1 MTNPALSHA
10 YAVILAGG
18 RGERFW
24 PLSTAAR
31 PKQFLTLF
39 GGKTLLSQ
47 AVERLAGLMP
57 PERILVIT
65 SRDLVP
71 VTRAAA
77 PKLPPQNVI
86 GEPMGRDTAA
96 ACALACGLVA
106 HRDPQGGV
114 ACILTADQLMTDA
127 ATFRQI
133 LADSVAI
140 AAARETIVT
149 IGIQPTYPSTGFGYI
164 EAGEALDTG
173 SVTRFERA
181 RRFVEKPNAEVAAR
195 YVADGKHYWNAG
207 MFIWRAA
214 FMRQAIQQHAPHLLE
229 LCDKAATT
237 PPAKLDA
244 LLDALYPPLPKIS
257 VDFAIMEKM
266 SDIVVARGA
275 FGWDDVGTWA
285 AVGNHI
291 LANAAQ
297 NVVVGDCEAIDATDN
312 VVISEGRL
320 TALLGV
326 KNVVVVHA
334 GNVTLVCDRD
344 RVQDLKKLV
353 QQVGKRADGAK
364 YV

>member
-1 MTNPALSHA
+1 MPMSNDHA

-24 PLSTAAR
+24 PLSTIAR

-39 GGKTLLSQ
+39 GGRTLLTH
-47 AVERLAGLMP
+47 ALDRLTGLIP

-71 VTRAAA
+71 LTRETAW
-77 PKLPPQNVI
+77 NVPEANII

-96 ACALACGLVA
+96 ACALACALVA
-106 HRDPQGGV
+106 QRDPQGV

-127 ATFRQI
+127 ETFRQI
-133 LADSVAI
+133 LADSVSV
-140 AAARETIVT
+140 AAAQDVMVT
-149 IGIQPTYPSTGFGYI
+149 IGVQPTFPATGFGYV
-164 EAGEALDTG
+164 ESAENVDTG
-173 SVTRFERA
+173 TITPFQRVL
-181 RRFVEKPNAEVAAR
+181 RFVEKPDAKVAAA
-195 YVADGKHYWNAG
+195 YVASGRYYWNAG
-207 MFIWRAA
+207 MFIWRVEV
-214 FMRQAIQQHAPHLLE
+214 MQRAIEQYAPHLLE
-229 LCDKAATT
+229 LCRSAAVAE
-237 PPAKLDA
+237 PAGLNP
-244 LLDALYPPLPKIS
+244 LLDAIYPALPKIS
-257 VDFAIMEKM
+257 VDFAIMEHLKN
-266 SDIVVARGA
+266 IVVARGS

-285 AVGNHI
+285 ALSNHI
-291 LANAAQ
+291 APDAAG
-297 NVVVGDCEAIDATDN
+297 NVVVGACEALDATSN

-326 KNVVVVHA
+326 TNVVVVHA
-334 GNVTLVCDRD
+334 GETTLVCDRD

>member
-1 MTNPALSHA
+1 MTSSLNHA
-10 YAVILAGG
+10 YAVIMAGG

-39 GGKTLLSQ
+39 GGKALLTQ
-47 AVERLAGLMP
+47 AVDRLAGLIP

-71 VTRAAA
+71 ATRDAAWN
-77 PKLPPQNVI
+77 LPAENII
-86 GEPMGRDTAA
+86 GEPLGRDTAA
-96 ACALACGLVA
+96 ACALACALVTR
-106 HRDPQGGV
+106 RDPQGV
-114 ACILTADQLMTDA
+114 VCILTADQLMADV
-127 ATFRQI
+127 ATFRRI
-133 LADSVAI
+133 LSDSVGV
-140 AAARETIVT
+140 AASRDVIVT
-149 IGIQPTYPSTGFGYI
+149 IGVEPTCPATGFGYI
-164 EAGEALDTG
+164 ESAGKLETGTATVFQQAL
-173 SVTRFERA
+173 
-181 RRFVEKPNAEVAAR
+181 RFVEKPTAAVAAG
-195 YVADGKHYWNAG
+195 YVADGRHCWNAG
-207 MFIWRAA
+207 MFIWRVEV
-214 FMRQAIQQHAPHLLE
+214 MRQAIAQHAPHLQD
-229 LCDKAATT
+229 LCQKAAET
-237 PPAKLDA
+237 PPAGLDS
-244 LLDALYPPLPKIS
+244 LLDAIYPPLPKIS
-257 VDFAIMEKM
+257 VDFAIMERLKN
-266 SDIVVARGA
+266 IVVARGS

-291 LANAAQ
+291 PSDPAG
-297 NVVVGDCEAIDATDN
+297 NVVVGACEAMDSAGN

-334 GNVTLVCDRD
+334 GDVTLVCDRD

>member
-1 MTNPALSHA
+1 MTPSLNHA
-10 YAVILAGG
+10 YAVIMAGG

-39 GGKTLLSQ
+39 GGKALLTQ
-47 AVERLAGLMP
+47 AVDRLSGLIP
-57 PERILVIT
+57 PERILIIT

-71 VTRAAA
+71 ATREAAWN
-77 PKLPPQNVI
+77 LPVENIV

-96 ACALACGLVA
+96 ACALACALVTQ
-106 HRDPQGGV
+106 RDPQGV
-114 ACILTADQLMTDA
+114 VCILTADQLMADE

-133 LADSVAI
+133 LADSVEVAMTRD
-140 AAARETIVT
+140 AIVT
-149 IGIQPTYPSTGFGYI
+149 IGIQPTYPATGFGYI
-164 EAGEALDTG
+164 EAAEQLQTG
-173 SVTRFERA
+173 TVTRFQRA
-181 RRFVEKPNAEVAAR
+181 RRFVEKPNAEVAAHYLAGR
-195 YVADGKHYWNAG
+195 CHYWNAG
-207 MFIWRAA
+207 MFIWRVAV
-214 FMRQAIQQHAPHLLE
+214 MRQAIQQHAPHLLD
-229 LCDKAATT
+229 LCVRAEAT
-237 PPAKLDA
+237 PSAGLDA
-244 LLDALYPPLPKIS
+244 LLDAIYPALPKIS
-257 VDFAIMEKM
+257 VDFAIMEHVK
-266 SDIVVARGA
+266 DIVVARGS

-291 LANAAQ
+291 AADAAQ
-297 NVVVGDCEAIDATDN
+297 NVVVGTCEAVDATNN

-334 GNVTLVCDRD
+334 GEVTMVCDRD

-353 QQVGKRADGAK
+353 QQVGKRPDGAK